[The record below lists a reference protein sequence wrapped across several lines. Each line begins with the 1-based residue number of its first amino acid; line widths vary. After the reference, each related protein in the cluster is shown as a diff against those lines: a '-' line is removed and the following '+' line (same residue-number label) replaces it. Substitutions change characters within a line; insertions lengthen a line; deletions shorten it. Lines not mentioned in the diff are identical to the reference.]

1 MDGYR
6 VRRNESNSLSALPEF
21 VTRPAAA
28 RADYI
33 YPPEIPQKSNRGD
46 AASERM
52 NESVC
57 AVEVQGRIVG
67 VVGLRRDGRYSA
79 AVVRFQFN
87 PAWQRTKA
95 FRRLLRC
102 VHEHCVD
109 HHYLTISMD
118 SRLAPGWVRRYMNRH
133 GFRLIGRRS
142 VSGREQL
149 EYGVDHYQE
158 PAGLAS

>member
-6 VRRNESNSLSALPEF
+6 VRRNESKTLPALPEF
-21 VTRPAAA
+21 VSRPAAA

-33 YPPEIPQKSNRGD
+33 YPPATAPKVNRGED
-46 AASERM
+46 SERM
-52 NESVC
+52 DESVC

-118 SRLAPGWVRRYMNRH
+118 SRLAPGWVRRDMNRH

-149 EYGVDHYQE
+149 EYGVEHRQE

>member
-6 VRRNESNSLSALPEF
+6 VRRNNSKTLPALPEF

-33 YPPEIPQKSNRGD
+33 YPPATAPKAGRDE
-46 AASERM
+46 ASERM
-52 NESVC
+52 DESVC

-79 AVVRFQFN
+79 AIVRFQFN

-109 HHYLTISMD
+109 HHYLTLSMD
-118 SRLAPGWVRRYMNRH
+118 SRLAPGWVRRYMNRY

-149 EYGVDHYQE
+149 EYGVEHLQE